1 MNADGHH
8 HAGRIR
14 RCKSDQASSAA
25 PSDNVRALRVD
36 MPICALFFPGPKGAD
51 GYPERIWD
59 KRTGLINKTTAAYWK
74 EHFDLQHILER
85 DAAVLAPKLAN
96 KIHLFVGASDTFF
109 LTDAVMDMQD
119 FLNGDAGKVYNA
131 TVLIGTHEGRGFEHC
146 FNGYGKAMGDTA
158 PLPNSVSGV
167 GSSMLVFSP
176 ATSVSGSFVPAK
188 SIDSCIRC
196 IFYSIKGDS
205 ELLQP
210 KVCSRS
216 STSFFGHCT
225 SRCGH

>member
-1 MNADGHH
+1 MVITTPGEFVVASLT
-8 HAGRIR
+8 
-14 RCKSDQASSAA
+14 KQAPPLHQITYAHFGLICQY
-25 PSDNVRALRVD
+25 AL
-36 MPICALFFPGPKGAD
+36 CFSGPKGAD

-119 FLNGDAGKVYNA
+119 FLKGDAGKVYNA

-167 GSSMLVFSP
+167 DPSMHSSRHFCFGFDLFLPKALILASAAYFIESKV
-176 ATSVSGSFVPAK
+176 TRNYYNQKFVPEAARHFLATAPAGADISWSK
-188 SIDSCIRC
+188 
-196 IFYSIKGDS
+196 Y
-205 ELLQP
+205 
-210 KVCSRS
+210 
-216 STSFFGHCT
+216 
-225 SRCGH
+225 